1 MVIAVPP
8 HSVIYAI
15 VLVHALVS
23 GFHGWSH
30 DDAAVPN
37 TLAQSLFIV
46 AVVFVAPLLAVV
58 LLARGSIHSGIA
70 MFSLSMLGALLVG
83 VLFHFA
89 LDTPDLYS
97 NVRGMDSQ
105 RFVVS
110 AVLLAAVEFI
120 GFVWGGYCYRA
131 TRYDP

>member
-1 MVIAVPP
+1 MVRAVPP

-23 GFHGWSH
+23 GYHGWSH

-46 AVVFVAPLLAVV
+46 AVVFVSPLLAVA
-58 LLARGSIHSGIA
+58 LLIRGSMHSGMAISA
-70 MFSLSMLGALLVG
+70 LSMLGALLVG

-89 LDTPDLYS
+89 RDTPDWCSHVQGL
-97 NVRGMDSQ
+97 GSQ
-105 RFVVS
+105 TCCLS
-110 AVLLAAVEFI
+110 AVLLAAVEVI
-120 GFVWGGYCYRA
+120 GVAWGGYC
-131 TRYDP
+131 